1 MKLAI
6 KIAHCIVLLSLSNTS
21 IAEQTELLTLQTAL
35 KIAVL
40 DNPNLAQ
47 MQMRSQAMAA
57 IPSQLGSLP
66 DPVISFNALNLPV
79 NTFDLAQDNM
89 TQLQGG
95 ISQDI
100 PFPGKL
106 ALREQTAV
114 YQAEAAVLDVT
125 EVRWHLLRDVKK
137 LWWTLFYIDRSLEII
152 LANQELLRQFVNIAR
167 TKYEVGEGLQQDVL
181 LAQLELSKLLD
192 TDIRLKGARDI
203 SCAQLNALLDRSAD
217 QAIELDNEFFGALPA
232 LLNQSSLFQQAEDS
246 RAMLSAQRK
255 TINAAQLR
263 LDLAK
268 KNYYPDFKVGAFY
281 GGRSDT
287 LSGQERA
294 DLLTLKL
301 SMSVPIFAASKQRHA
316 VDQRSSELMQQRYI
330 LRDQWNQVRT
340 EISTAYSEFQQTK
353 KQVVLFNSGI
363 IPQARQTVAS
373 MLAGYQVNKVDF
385 LNLVRSQITLYNYET
400 QYWKALTQ
408 ANQALAQLIAV
419 VGNEEIYE

>member
-152 LANQELLRQFVNIAR
+152 LANQELLRQFVKIAR